1 MRMRTIQMLVV
12 HGELMRSAIKKALFN
27 FGGYSFWILLVL
39 WAAFSLILRGCESTC
54 YHEVVKSVASPDG
67 KQVAEISI
75 GDCGGATTDFF
86 GGVDIKSDNP
96 KLTAERI
103 FTFAGRP
110 EETGLEVRWVNDTEL
125 IISVSDLY
133 KARRINPNGRKSAD
147 LKVKYEYRK

>member
-1 MRMRTIQMLVV
+1 MKY
-12 HGELMRSAIKKALFN
+12 AIKKSLFN

-39 WAAFSLILRGCESTC
+39 WVAFSLLLKSCESSC
-54 YHEVVKSVASPDG
+54 YHEVVKTVASPNG
-67 KQVAEISI
+67 KQVAEIYI

-86 GGVDIKSDNP
+86 GGVDIKSNNP
-96 KLTAERI
+96 KLEAENL

-110 EETGLEVRWVNDTEL
+110 EETGLEVHWLNDAEL
-125 IISVSDLY
+125 VISISDLY

>member
-1 MRMRTIQMLVV
+1 
-12 HGELMRSAIKKALFN
+12 MRSAIKRVLFN
-27 FGGYSFWILLVL
+27 FGGYSFWILLTL
-39 WAAFSLILRGCESTC
+39 WAVFSLLLKSCESTC
-54 YHEVVKSVASPDG
+54 YHEVVKTVASPNG

-96 KLTAERI
+96 KLIAESI

-133 KARRINPNGRKSAD
+133 KARRINPSGRKSAD